1 MIFWLF
7 ISFLIGL
14 IFMEMSLTFKIIIG
28 LLLLI
33 ILIRKFKIKRSLIFF
48 TIFCVGLGFSFIP
61 LEEKEMKNQ
70 TIYGFVIESETNY
83 YLLKSGIHSYYVYE
97 ENNEVDALSFIK
109 VKGNIKE
116 LSFSSIESQFDFENY
131 LNQKGVYNELEV
143 SEKELIIP
151 NIFRPKEKMN
161 DFLNHFNVDGK
172 IMLEALLFSKRN
184 YDHYSTSNFTSLSI
198 VHLFSISGIYVY
210 LTLSFLNYIFTMF
223 FKERRA
229 NLISLSILS
238 IFAILT
244 FPSFS
249 IIRIL
254 FIKGFEHFNHYRL
267 NDKFSKTEVL
277 SIVAI
282 SFLLINFN
290 LASQLSFQF
299 GFIASFIINFLNLK
313 IRETSGIKRKLLFT
327 FTLAFVFLPFNTA
340 QNGEFNI
347 LFALFQL
354 VFAPMN
360 GVIFV
365 SGFFFY
371 LTYPIFPF
379 FINFLSSFVLGLSNV
394 FASLPLSLH
403 VPGFMDVELIIYL
416 LCFLV
421 LIYSAEI
428 KYRKLFK
435 WAYLAIIAVNVIHF
449 IPISNYL
456 TSSVHFINVGQGDST
471 LIMHRGATC
480 LIDTGGIFNLDVA
493 KESLIPYLKK
503 QRIYRLD
510 YLIITHE
517 DFDHNGAK
525 ESLIKKFP
533 VGKVIENQN
542 NFPLNLNGL
551 ILENL
556 NYTNLDRGENDAS
569 FVIKFSLNDM
579 KFLLMGDASSEVEN
593 KLISSGIDLSTDIL
607 KLGHHGSK
615 SSSSYEF
622 LKVCNPDEVIIS
634 AGENNRYGHPSKDT
648 LSRLE
653 RLDIKYRLTY
663 LEGTITYRLI

>member
-7 ISFLIGL
+7 ISFLVGL
-14 IFMEMSLTFKIIIG
+14 IFMEMSLTFKIIIA

-33 ILIRKFKIKRSLIFF
+33 ILIRKFKIKRSLIFVA
-48 TIFCVGLGFSFIP
+48 IFSIGLAFSFIP
-61 LEEKEMKNQ
+61 LEKKEMKNQ
-70 TIYGFVIESETNY
+70 TIYGLVLESETNY

-97 ENNEVDALSFIK
+97 ENNNVDALSFIK

-131 LNQKGVYNELEV
+131 LNQKGVYNKFEV
-143 SEKELIIP
+143 IDIEIIIP
-151 NIFRPKEKMN
+151 NILHPKEKMN
-161 DFLNHFNVDGK
+161 DFLNHFDEDGK

-210 LTLSFLNYIFTMF
+210 LALSFLNYIFTMF

-229 NLISLSILS
+229 NVLSLSILS
-238 IFAILT
+238 IFTILT

-249 IIRIL
+249 VIRIL
-254 FIKGFEHFNHYRL
+254 FIKSFEHFNHYRL

-282 SFLLINFN
+282 SFLLIDFN

-313 IRETSGIKRKLLFT
+313 IRETRGIKRKLLFI
-327 FTLAFVFLPFNTA
+327 FTLALIFLPFNIA

-347 LFALFQL
+347 LFVLFQL
-354 VFAPMN
+354 VFTPLN
-360 GVIFV
+360 GLIFV
-365 SGFFFY
+365 SGFLSY
-371 LTYPIFPF
+371 LIYPIFPF
-379 FINFLSSFVLGLSNV
+379 FINFLSSFVLVLSNV
-394 FASLPLSLH
+394 FTSLPLSLH
-403 VPGFMDVELIIYL
+403 VPGFMDIELIIYL
-416 LCFLV
+416 CLFFL

-435 WAYLAIIAVNVIHF
+435 FAYLAIVTINVIHLV
-449 IPISNYL
+449 PISNYL

-525 ESLIKKFP
+525 DSLINNFP
-533 VGKVIENQN
+533 VGQIIENQN

-556 NYTNLDRGENDAS
+556 NYTNLDRGKNDAS
-569 FVIKFSLNDM
+569 FVIKFSIDNT
-579 KFLLMGDASSEVEN
+579 KFLLMGDASNEVEN
-593 KLISSGIDLSTDIL
+593 RLISSGIDLSTDIL

-653 RLDIKYRLTY
+653 RLDIKYRITY